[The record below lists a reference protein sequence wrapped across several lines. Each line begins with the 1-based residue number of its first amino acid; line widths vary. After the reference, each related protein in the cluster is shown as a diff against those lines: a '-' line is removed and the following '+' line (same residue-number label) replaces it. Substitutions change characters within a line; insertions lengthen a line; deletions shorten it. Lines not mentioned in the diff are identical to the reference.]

1 MTPIPRETT
10 VTLRD
15 GRAARLRPILS
26 DDAPLLRE
34 FHDRLS
40 QNTTRLRFF
49 TPLRHLSEEFA
60 KHLCTVDYDKRC
72 AFVLSFPGDNEI
84 HGVGRYEWESP
95 HSAEVAFVVEDSLQ
109 GQGIGT
115 LLLNR
120 LAEQA
125 RKQGFER
132 FTAVVLCEN
141 DSMLSLFRDTDYAP
155 EITMQGS
162 LAFVKLDISKVKA
175 PRGL

>member
-1 MTPIPRETT
+1 MAALPRETT

-15 GRAARLRPILS
+15 GRKARIRPIVP
-26 DDAPLLRE
+26 DDAPRLRA

-40 QNTTRLRFF
+40 LNTTRLRFF
-49 TPLRHLSEEFA
+49 TPMRHLSEEFA
-60 KHLCTVDYDKRC
+60 RHLCTVDYDKRC
-72 AFVLSFPGDNEI
+72 AFVLSFPGDDEI

-109 GQGIGT
+109 GLGIGK
-115 LLLNR
+115 LLLDR
-120 LAEQA
+120 LVEHG
-125 RKQGFER
+125 RRQGFER

-141 DSMLSLFRDTDYAP
+141 DSMLSLFRETDYAP
-155 EITMQGS
+155 EITMQGA